1 MNALI
6 VLDIPVDPNSDVFII
21 VGQKIKGKRLEKK
34 MKQQQLAA
42 AIDIEKTN
50 LSRIEAG
57 RTNPTLWTLLK
68 ISHAL
73 EMPVSELLNGITL

>member
-6 VLDIPVDPNSDVFII
+6 VLDIPVDPTTDVFII
-21 VGQKIKGKRLEKK
+21 VGQKIKKKRLEKK
-34 MKQQQLAA
+34 MKQQDLAA

-73 EMPVSELLNGITL
+73 EVPVTELLEGIIL